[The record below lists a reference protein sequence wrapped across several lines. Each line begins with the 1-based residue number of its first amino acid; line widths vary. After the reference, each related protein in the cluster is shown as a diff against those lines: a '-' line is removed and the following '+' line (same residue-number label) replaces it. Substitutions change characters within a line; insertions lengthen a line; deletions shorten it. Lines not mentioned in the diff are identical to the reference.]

1 MERDFERYWYR
12 DIRQIDS
19 LKQMLT
25 ESAELFADR
34 PAFWVKR
41 EKGQPYEAISYQLMG
56 STACIVCDTVLSSAQ
71 HNPPGPEEINRSGN
85 GYPECRSAA

>member
-41 EKGQPYEAISYQLMG
+41 EKA
-56 STACIVCDTVLSSAQ
+56 TAV
-71 HNPPGPEEINRSGN
+71 
-85 GYPECRSAA
+85 